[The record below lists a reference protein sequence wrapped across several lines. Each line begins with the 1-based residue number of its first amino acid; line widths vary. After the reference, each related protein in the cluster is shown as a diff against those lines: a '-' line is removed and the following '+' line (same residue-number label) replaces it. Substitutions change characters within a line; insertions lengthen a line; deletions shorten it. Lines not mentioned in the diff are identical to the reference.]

1 METEKETEPHKI
13 PPHLSAEEHSL
24 LIAEEQLLKEGA
36 HWLKRAAKLYTQ
48 TPKLRIWLPVL
59 GSLILTIYYLHAIH
73 SFSSQGGAAPPPSTA
88 PAAPASTQAAPA
100 VVVEEDA
107 ATPQT
112 GGKTPPLPPS
122 PIADNASDAD
132 LTDADLLQRA
142 QQAHAS
148 QQFAEE
154 ARYLQKI
161 VDHGKDIQ
169 QACPAIGKAYERANQ
184 IDSAIEAFEHCSA
197 LAPGDIDTLLGLA
210 HALQAKPDLKRASAL
225 YRQTLQNDPGNQD
238 AQAGLALVE
247 LKQNHLAEADSAAT
261 TILRKSPDNTDALL
275 ITGIVAWRQSRL
287 ADAERI
293 FSRGVMLD
301 DHRPDFHVFLG
312 RIAEAQRRPQEALQQ
327 YEKALQL
334 DPSDTDTTDRR
345 NRLQAVAK

>member
-1 METEKETEPHKI
+1 METDKI

-59 GSLILTIYYLHAIH
+59 GSLILTIYYLHVIH
-73 SFSSQGGAAPPPSTA
+73 SFNSQGNAAPPPA
-88 PAAPASTQAAPA
+88 PAPATTQAAPT
-100 VVVEEDA
+100 VVVEEDS

-112 GGKTPPLPPS
+112 SGKTPPLPTGS
-122 PIADNASDAD
+122 LSDASDAD

-148 QQFAEE
+148 QQFADE

-161 VDHGKDIQ
+161 VDHGKDLQ
-169 QACPAIGKAYERANQ
+169 QACPAIGKAYERAGM
-184 IDSAIEAFEHCSA
+184 IDSSIEAFEHCST

-210 HALQAKPDLKRASAL
+210 HALQAKPDLNRAAAI
-225 YRQTLQNDPGNQD
+225 YRQSLQKDPGNQD

-247 LKQNHLAEADSAAT
+247 LKQNHLAEADAAANS
-261 TILRKSPDNTDALL
+261 ILRKSPDNPDALL

-293 FSRGVMLD
+293 FSRGVSLD

-312 RIAEAQRRPQEALQQ
+312 RIAEAERRPQEALQQ

-345 NRLQAVAK
+345 NRLRDSK